1 MAHVTRILSR
11 AFFAIFAAAALAV
24 PVFAETP
31 GEALSR
37 ARGAATPAESVRI
50 LESGLSGAAE
60 LKSWFLLDLTRFSG
74 AAGNWKKSLEW
85 SLAQDLESLPPAIAD
100 QAIWWRGEAL
110 VRAGRQ
116 VEAEALFRARIESGK
131 TTDPAV
137 YLAWFKLG
145 KADTESVSA
154 RFDASFPELKNT
166 DRRSFALSRYLAGL
180 CAVREGDWDF
190 AARSFTAF
198 SRVNAALP
206 EYSVWGQYY
215 LAWSLYRLGRF
226 SDAVTAFSA
235 YLDGGNALPL
245 AWQAATTA
253 ALSALESGGDALPF
267 AERAVSLAPSG
278 EVRAGS
284 ILLVASILA
293 DRKLYT
299 DAETLLAGV
308 ADGSAT
314 NGVTYS
320 APRALFSLGELA
332 AKRKNNALAE
342 ERWLSVV
349 DRFPRDALAD
359 DALFRA
365 GERWYIA
372 GDWKRAGLLF
382 SRYRQALPSGRYLDA
397 ALRMGGDAFNRDGNA
412 DLAIIWWEDL
422 ARKFPDSPAVPRT
435 LGDLVAAYRKK
446 GEYRNA
452 LSSANRYLS
461 RYPKEARLDGMDDEV
476 AELNALVRGASP
488 DVAALETAWTKS
500 GKASTA
506 EGRMAGLALAR
517 LYVADYG
524 RRADAKEILE
534 ILAAKAPRASAGVSA
549 ADREV
554 YAPAWNLLG
563 TMRREDS
570 DYRAAA
576 LALLAAG
583 SLYAPVDAE
592 RAAEALYGAVDSFL
606 QAGLRADAS
615 ETGATMRKNWPDS
628 VWTRRAGLLL
638 ED

>member
-1 MAHVTRILSR
+1 MRTFSR
-11 AFFAIFAAAALAV
+11 VFIAIFAAAVLAV

-31 GEALSR
+31 GELLAR
-37 ARGAATPAESVRI
+37 ARTAPTPAESVRI
-50 LESGLSGAAE
+50 LESGLAGSGDLKPWYLLE
-60 LKSWFLLDLTRFSG
+60 LARFSG
-74 AAGNWKKSLEW
+74 AAGNWKKSLDW
-85 SLAQDLESLPPAIAD
+85 SLAQDLKTLPPPITD
-100 QAIWWRGEAL
+100 QVIWWRGEAL
-110 VRAGRQ
+110 VRADRPA
-116 VEAEALFRARIESGK
+116 EAETLYRNRIESGK
-131 TTDPAV
+131 TADPAV
-137 YLAWFKLG
+137 YLAWFKVG
-145 KADTESVSA
+145 KAGTGDVTA

-166 DRRSFALSRYLAGL
+166 DRRTFSLSRYLAGL
-180 CAVREGDWDF
+180 CAVREGDWDV
-190 AARSFTAF
+190 AVRSFTAF
-198 SRVNAALP
+198 SRISAALP
-206 EYSVWGQYY
+206 EYASWGQYY

-226 SDAVTAFSA
+226 PDSVSVFSA
-235 YLDGGNALPL
+235 YLDGGNAPPL
-245 AWQAATTA
+245 AWQATTTA
-253 ALSALESGGDALPF
+253 ALAALEAGSDALPF
-267 AERAVSLAPSG
+267 AERAVSLASSG
-278 EVRAGS
+278 ENRAGS
-284 ILLVASILA
+284 ILLQASILA

-314 NGVTYS
+314 NGITVA

-349 DRFPRDALAD
+349 DRFPRDPLAD

-372 GDWKRAGLLF
+372 GEWKHAGLLF
-382 SRYRQALPSGRYLDA
+382 SRYRQTLPSGRYLDSV
-397 ALRMGGDAFNRDGNA
+397 LRMGGDAFNRDGNA

-422 ARKFPDSPAVPRT
+422 VRKYPDSPALPRT
-435 LGDLVAAYRKK
+435 LDDLVAAYRKK
-446 GEYRNA
+446 GEYRSA
-452 LSSANRYLS
+452 LRSANLYLS

-476 AELNALVRGASP
+476 SELNILSKGASP
-488 DVAALETAWTKS
+488 DIAALETAWTKA
-500 GKASTA
+500 GKAGTA
-506 EGRMAGLALAR
+506 NGRAVGLALAR

-524 RRADAKEILE
+524 RRADAKAILGE
-534 ILAAKAPRASAGVSA
+534 LTAKAPRTASGVSA

-570 DYRAAA
+570 DFKAAA
-576 LALLAAG
+576 TALLAAG

-592 RAAEALYGAVDSFL
+592 RAAESLYGAVDSFL